1 MMCEVERNFFV
12 EVMNLTA
19 TVLCQV
25 FLVWQLLLSSTIL
38 RKRYSIGQIGGCLLV
53 IAGVVVVV
61 ASGSGDVVAGTLQQ
75 SGYFWP
81 LVMIGSTFFVA
92 AASILKEVV
101 FREGAKQLKGGN
113 LDLFVVNSFGSVF
126 QTMFV
131 SMILPV
137 VFTLRGVPV
146 HQIPHSLK
154 EGYVCFVNMGS
165 QVSGC
170 EGAPWV
176 PLLYVLVN
184 MAFNVCSLSLLKHYS
199 AIVSSL
205 CVTLSIP
212 LSIWAF
218 TLPWP
223 YLGVPPSLPPGFFLG
238 ATILVAG
245 LAIYS
250 FSKPPK
256 EKNRKE

>member
-81 LVMIGSTFFVA
+81 LVMIVSTFFFA

-101 FREGAKQLKGGN
+101 FQEGAKHLKGGN
-113 LDLFVVNSFGSVF
+113 LDLFVVNSFGSVY
-126 QTMFV
+126 QT
-131 SMILPV
+131 
-137 VFTLRGVPV
+137 
-146 HQIPHSLK
+146 
-154 EGYVCFVNMGS
+154 VCVDD
-165 QVSGC
+165 
-170 EGAPWV
+170 
-176 PLLYVLVN
+176 
-184 MAFNVCSLSLLKHYS
+184 
-199 AIVSSL
+199 SS
-205 CVTLSIP
+205 
-212 LSIWAF
+212 
-218 TLPWP
+218 
-223 YLGVPPSLPPGFFLG
+223 PGLH
-238 ATILVAG
+238 A
-245 LAIYS
+245 
-250 FSKPPK
+250 
-256 EKNRKE
+256 

>member
-1 MMCEVERNFFV
+1 M
-12 EVMNLTA
+12 
-19 TVLCQV
+19 
-25 FLVWQLLLSSTIL
+25 
-38 RKRYSIGQIGGCLLV
+38 

-61 ASGSGDVVAGTLQQ
+61 ASGSGDVAGTLQQ

-81 LVMIGSTFFVA
+81 LVMIVSTLFFA

-101 FREGAKQLKGGN
+101 FQEGAKQLKGGN
-113 LDLFVVNSFGSVF
+113 LDLFVVNTFGSVF
-126 QTMFV
+126 QTIFV

-137 VFTLRGVPV
+137 VFTLRGVPF

-154 EGYVCFVNMGS
+154 EGYVCFVNIGS
-165 QVSGC
+165 KVSGC

-184 MAFNVCSLSLLKHYS
+184 MTFNTCSLSLLKNYS

-238 ATILVAG
+238 AAILVAG

-250 FSKPPK
+250 LSKPPR
-256 EKNRKE
+256 EKNRRE

>member
-1 MMCEVERNFFV
+1 
-12 EVMNLTA
+12 
-19 TVLCQV
+19 
-25 FLVWQLLLSSTIL
+25 
-38 RKRYSIGQIGGCLLV
+38 V

-61 ASGSGDVVAGTLQQ
+61 ASGSGDVVAGTLQE

-81 LVMIGSTFFVA
+81 LVMIVSTFFFA

-101 FREGAKQLKGGN
+101 FQEGAKHLKGGN
-113 LDLFVVNSFGSVF
+113 LDLFVVNSFGSIF
-126 QTMFV
+126 QTVFV
-131 SMILPV
+131 SMILPL
-137 VFTLRGVPV
+137 VFTLRGVPF

-154 EGYVCFVNMGS
+154 EGYACFVNIGS
-165 QVSGC
+165 KVSGC

-176 PLLYVLVN
+176 PLLYILVN
-184 MAFNVCSLSLLKHYS
+184 MAFNICSLSLLKHYS

-238 ATILVAG
+238 AAILVAG

-250 FSKPPK
+250 LSKTPK
-256 EKNRKE
+256 EKNHRE